1 MIILQ
6 IVCMSRFTFTSI
18 RKKFME
24 EGNLIDPHKVK
35 KNSKVG
41 ATRATSE
48 LHFKN
53 QLQLIK

>member
-1 MIILQ
+1 MIRLQ
-6 IVCMSRFTFTSI
+6 IVCMSRSAFTSI
-18 RKKFME
+18 RKKFTE
-24 EGNLIDPHKVK
+24 EGNLIDLHKVK
-35 KNSKVG
+35 RNSKVG